1 MKTLSGMLLYVSV
14 QEPVAAYV
22 KPGLPAK
29 PKEYKASV
37 VITEKSVIKE
47 YQKFAKSLDTLVS
60 VKEVETSEFES
71 IYKVPPPEDAGEEVW
86 VVTLRKS
93 TEQGK
98 TGKPLLDI
106 HRPRVYEQ
114 VGNTRVDITHT
125 KLVGNGSYGKL
136 AIDVFIKQTGT
147 GSISLKSVLVTDLV
161 EYERKEST
169 AQANDGSEFDDD
181 SSSASSTSST
191 STPAKSAVK
200 PAAKPAVKAKAK
212 VEDDFED
219 SDLPF

>member
-1 MKTLSGMLLYVSV
+1 MKVLSGMLLYVSI

-22 KPGLPAK
+22 KPGVAPK
-29 PKEYKASV
+29 PKEFKASV
-37 VITEKSVIKE
+37 VITEKAVIKE

-71 IYKVPPPEDAGEEVW
+71 IYKVAPPEDAGDEVW

-114 VGNTRVDITHT
+114 VGNSRVDITHT
-125 KLVGNGSYGKL
+125 KLVGNGSYGKIAL
-136 AIDVFIKQTGT
+136 DVFMKQAGG
-147 GSISLKSVLVTDLV
+147 GSIGLKSVLVTDLV
-161 EYERKEST
+161 EYERKES
-169 AQANDGSEFDDD
+169 ASNNGSEFDADD
-181 SSSASSTSST
+181 GSSTPVKV
-191 STPAKSAVK
+191 PAKAIEK
-200 PAAKPAVKAKAK
+200 AQAATKAKPKAKP
-212 VEDDFED
+212 VDDFED
-219 SDLPF
+219 SSDLPF

>member
-29 PKEYKASV
+29 PKEYKSSV
-37 VITEKSVIKE
+37 VLTSKE
-47 YQKFAKSLDTLVS
+47 DKKAYEKFAKSLDTLVS
-60 VKEVETSEFES
+60 IKEVDTDEFES
-71 IYKVPPPEDAGEEVW
+71 IYKVAPPEDAGDEVW

-114 VGNTRVDITHT
+114 VGDTRVDITHT

-136 AIDVFIKQTGT
+136 ALDIFMKAQGG
-147 GSISLKSVLVTDLV
+147 GSIGLKSVLVTDLV
-161 EYERKEST
+161 EYERKES
-169 AQANDGSEFDDD
+169 AGSDGSEFDDD
-181 SSSASSTSST
+181 APTEQPAEPAS
-191 STPAKSAVK
+191 K
-200 PAAKPAVKAKAK
+200 PAAKPAAKPVAKAKAK
-212 VEDDFED
+212 VEDDFDD
-219 SDLPF
+219 SLPF